1 MSIVAR
7 STDAE
12 GIAAGFRAAGLAAE
26 VEAPFGALTT
36 YGVGGTAALMVEV
49 VDAEDAR
56 SVGRVMSAHPGTEVF
71 VLGNGSNTLVADDG
85 FDGVVVRTR
94 PPRDPSAFSVQ
105 VVDGKVS
112 VGSWMPLPVLARRSV
127 AAGAH
132 GLEWAVGVPGTVG
145 GAVRM
150 NAGGHGAEMVDSLVS
165 VSLVSLVTGTSA
177 EVPAAGLGLHFRGS
191 AIGPAHLVVRATFAV
206 TPPNGHDGEAD
217 LAAIVAWRREHQP
230 GGRNAGSVF
239 VNPAPGEGSA
249 GALIDAAGMRGRA
262 VGGATVS
269 EKHANFI
276 QAGTGATAADVV
288 ALMQEVQDEVRERT
302 GTVLRSEVR
311 MVGFGPAVTARFA
324 GESHDDPAVVAA
336 RKGLALMLGETA

>member
-1 MSIVAR
+1 MSAVAR
-7 STDAE
+7 RTDAE
-12 GIAAGFRAAGLAAE
+12 AIAAGLRAAGQAVE

-36 YGVGGTAALMVEV
+36 YGVGGPAALTVEV
-49 VDAEDAR
+49 VDAGDAR
-56 SVGRVMSAHPGTEVF
+56 AVGTVLSSHPGTDVF

-94 PPRDPSAFSVQ
+94 PPRDPAAFEVR
-105 VVDGKVS
+105 VVDGTVS
-112 VGSWMPLPVLARRSV
+112 VGAWMPLPVLARRSV

-165 VSLVSLVTGTSA
+165 VEIVSLVTGASA

-191 AIGPAHLVVRATFAV
+191 AIGPAHLVTRATFAV
-206 TPPNGHDGEAD
+206 SPPGDHDGEAD
-217 LAAIVAWRREHQP
+217 IAAIVAWRREHQP

-239 VNPAPGEGSA
+239 VNPSPGEWSA
-249 GALIDAAGMRGRA
+249 GALIDAAGMRGVA
-262 VGGATVS
+262 VGGAAVS

-276 QAGTGATAADVV
+276 QAGAGATAADVV
-288 ALMQEVQDEVRERT
+288 ALMETVQDTVRDRT

-311 MVGFGPAVTARFA
+311 MIGFGPAVTARFA

-336 RKGLALMLGETA
+336 RKGLARMLGETA